1 MSNNR
6 AKSEKTPKARSTR
19 RRFTADEKLRILAE
33 YESAENP
40 VSRGAVLR
48 REGLYTSHISAW
60 RQQRDNGMKAAL
72 DRKRGPERNPLRAE
86 NEKLLRERERHLKR
100 IEQLERVI
108 EIQGKFQALLHELDS
123 KETAPTDVQL
133 PKKRSRK

>member
-1 MSNNR
+1 MSINQT
-6 AKSEKTPKARSTR
+6 KSEKASKARSTR

-33 YESAENP
+33 YESADNS
-40 VSRGAVLR
+40 VARGAVLR
-48 REGLYTSHISAW
+48 REGLYTSHIAAW

-72 DRKRGPERNPLRAE
+72 DRKRGPERNPLRSE
-86 NEKLLRERERHLKR
+86 VEKLLRERDRHVKR

-123 KETAPTDVQL
+123 KEPAPPDV
-133 PKKRSRK
+133 

>member
-1 MSNNR
+1 MSTNHQH
-6 AKSEKTPKARSTR
+6 SEKDPKPRTTR

-33 YESAENP
+33 YESAGNS

-48 REGLYTSHISAW
+48 REGLYSSHIAAW
-60 RQQRDNGMKAAL
+60 RQQRDAGMKTGL

-86 NEKLLRERERHLKR
+86 VEKLRRERDRHIKR
-100 IEQLERVI
+100 IGQLERVI

-123 KETAPTDVQL
+123 KDAAPIDVQP
-133 PKKRSRK
+133 PKRRSQK

>member
-1 MSNNR
+1 MSTNR
-6 AKSEKTPKARSTR
+6 SSSENDPKVRTR

-33 YESAENP
+33 YEAAENA
-40 VSRGAVLR
+40 VARGAVLR
-48 REGLYTSHISAW
+48 REGVYTSHISAW
-60 RQQRDNGMKAAL
+60 RQQRDSGMKAAL
-72 DRKRGPERNPLRAE
+72 DRKRGPERKPLRTE
-86 NEKLLRERERHLKR
+86 VEKLRRERDRHIKR

-123 KETAPTDVQL
+123 KETAPIDVQP